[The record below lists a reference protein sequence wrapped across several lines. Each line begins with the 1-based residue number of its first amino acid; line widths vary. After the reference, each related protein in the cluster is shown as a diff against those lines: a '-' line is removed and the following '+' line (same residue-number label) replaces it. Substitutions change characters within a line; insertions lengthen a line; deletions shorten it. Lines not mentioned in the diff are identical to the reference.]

1 MLKYV
6 VMIKS
11 NDPEY
16 MFFEDGRKAEVVGQY
31 KTFAGANRAAKMI
44 IDNMEFPENF
54 NVKIYL
60 KGINDK
66 IEYDTEQNSWYRFIN
81 FSFI

>member
-1 MLKYV
+1 
-6 VMIKS
+6 MIKS

-44 IDNMEFPENF
+44 IDNMKFPENF

-66 IEYDTEQNSWYRFIN
+66 IEYDTEQNFWYRFIN
-81 FSFI
+81 FSLI

>member
-1 MLKYV
+1 
-6 VMIKS
+6 MIKS

-16 MFFEDGRKAEVVGQY
+16 MFFEDGRKTEVVGQY
-31 KTFAGANRAAKMI
+31 KTFAGADRAAKVI

-66 IEYDTEQNSWYRFIN
+66 IEYDTEQNSWYRFMN
-81 FSFI
+81 FNLI